1 MLAPIALRLAE
12 RCSLDRRM
20 IGLMVLHGSAC
31 GNFSPLNALGAI
43 VLQGAARS
51 GLEVSA
57 ATLFLAN
64 VGYNV
69 VLGAAVFVWFGGLQL
84 GKRAGP
90 QQQTDVEACAD
101 ARCSARRGPMPA
113 R

>member
-31 GNFSPLNALGAI
+31 GNFSPLNALGVI
-43 VLQGAARS
+43 VLQGAARN
-51 GLEVSA
+51 GFEVSA
-57 ATLFLAN
+57 ASVFLAN

-69 VLGAAVFVWFGGLQL
+69 VLERRSSSGSAA
-84 GKRAGP
+84 
-90 QQQTDVEACAD
+90 
-101 ARCSARRGPMPA
+101 CSPASAPGHRRRWKSRMRSSLRRRPA
-113 R
+113 WLMSPR